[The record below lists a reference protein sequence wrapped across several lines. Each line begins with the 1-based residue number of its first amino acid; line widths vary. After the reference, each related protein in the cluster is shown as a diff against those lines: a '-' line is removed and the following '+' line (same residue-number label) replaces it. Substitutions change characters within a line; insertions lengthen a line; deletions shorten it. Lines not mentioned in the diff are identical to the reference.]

1 MMIITKYLLKV
12 PKIITAMIIP
22 IINPILVLEELSFE
36 ELLLV
41 VEVNVAD

>member
-1 MMIITKYLLKV
+1 MIIA
-12 PKIITAMIIP
+12 IIIP
-22 IINPILVLEELSFE
+22 IINPTLLLEEVSSE